1 MSETPA
7 AADPLADRAE
17 RRVVI
22 VGAGPSGLF
31 AAQSLVAQ
39 TDLPVRVDII
49 DRLPTPYG
57 LLRYGVAPD
66 HTSIK
71 SVATALARTFDDP
84 RVRFFGQVQFG
95 ADTTRD
101 ELLGAYDAVV
111 YAVGA
116 SEDAELGI
124 PGEDLAGSLS
134 AREFVAWYSGHPD
147 AQPQDL
153 SGVRAAA
160 TIGVGNVAV
169 DVARVLVKSADELDT
184 TDMPDAVLDELRR
197 HEVTDVWLI
206 GRRGPHHASFT
217 TVELR
222 ELVSLPGLTVTV
234 TPDAFDGI
242 PEEGL
247 DRRTKANVEIIREAA
262 ARGAGEGSRRLHL
275 AFWRKPV
282 SLEGDGHVERL
293 LLEHTRL
300 DDDGRVVGTGEFETV
315 PVQRVLRSIGYRAV
329 PPPGVPFD
337 ERASVVRH
345 VEGRV
350 VDEGGAVQPGEYVV
364 GWIKR
369 GPVGVIGTNKSDAAQ
384 TVRHLVA
391 DLAGRAPR
399 GSETDLL
406 EVWRARGIEP
416 TTFAQWQ
423 AIDAAEISKGAARG
437 RARTKI
443 DTWQE
448 LLEVCRAQ
456 RETAG

>member
-39 TDLPVRVDII
+39 TEIPVRVDII

-84 RVRFFGQVQFG
+84 RVRFIGHVQFG
-95 ADTTRD
+95 ADTTRE
-101 ELLGAYDAVV
+101 ELLSAYDAVV

-116 SEDAELGI
+116 SEDAEMGV
-124 PGEDLAGSLS
+124 PGEQLPGSLS

-153 SGVRAAA
+153 SGVTAAA

-169 DVARVLVKSADELDT
+169 DVARILVKSADELDT
-184 TDMPDAVLDELRR
+184 TDMPEAVLDELRR
-197 HEVTDVWLI
+197 HEVADVWVI

-222 ELVSLPGLTVTV
+222 ELVALPGLTVTV

-242 PEEGL
+242 PDEGL
-247 DRRTKANVEIIREAA
+247 DRRTKANVEILREAA
-262 ARGAGEGSRRLHL
+262 ARGAGDGPRRLHF
-275 AFWRKPV
+275 AFWRRPV
-282 SLEGDGHVERL
+282 AIEGDGQVARL
-293 LLEHTRL
+293 VLEHTRL
-300 DDDGRVVGTGEFETV
+300 DADGRVVGTGVFETV

-350 VDEGGAVQPGEYVV
+350 VDEAGEVKPGEYVV

-384 TVRHLVA
+384 TVRHLLA
-391 DLAGRAPR
+391 DLAPAGRAPR
-399 GSETDLL
+399 GNEIDLL
-406 EVWRARGIEP
+406 EVWRGRGVEP
-416 TTFAQWQ
+416 TTFADWQ
-423 AIDAAEISKGAARG
+423 AIDAAEIARGTARG

-443 DTWQE
+443 ETWHE
-448 LLEVCRAQ
+448 LLELCRASI
-456 RETAG
+456 R